1 MMPQQQAPHGG
12 HDSGLAPGCCP
23 QRVHQRI
30 GVLTRSLHDALCELG
45 YASQLRESV
54 QALPDARNRLAYI
67 ARLSQESA
75 DKVLNCVEQA
85 KTCQRQLLHGSELLH
100 LKLLRAP
107 GGVPEPQ
114 VLRFVQEVQE
124 SVRQSDAHLTDIM
137 LAQNFHD
144 LTGQVMARVATLVE
158 ALQTQ
163 LLQLLLETLPEVDKP
178 GTQPGLA
185 GPVIDPDKAPDALA
199 SQTQVDDLL
208 ASLGF

>member
-1 MMPQQQAPHGG
+1 MTPQQAPLTPG
-12 HDSGLAPGCCP
+12 HCP
-23 QRVHQRI
+23 QGVHQRI
-30 GVLTRSLHDALCELG
+30 GLLTRHLHDALCELG

-54 QALPDARNRLAYI
+54 QALPDAQNRLAYI
-67 ARLSQESA
+67 ARLSHESA

-85 KTCQRQLLHGSELLH
+85 KTCQRQLLHSSELMH
-100 LKLLRAP
+100 LKLMRAP
-107 GGVPEPQ
+107 GIVPRGQ

-163 LLQLLLETLPEVDKP
+163 LLQLLLETLPEA
-178 GTQPGLA
+178 GTPNAQPGLA
-185 GPVIDPDKAPDALA
+185 GPVVDPDQAPDALA

>member
-1 MMPQQQAPHGG
+1 MEIDHEKTQKLAEQFDAEIRFRPLTPVAATVVSVLLVSLSVFHYYTAGF
-12 HDSGLAPGCCP
+12 GL
-23 QRVHQRI
+23 
-30 GVLTRSLHDALCELG
+30 
-45 YASQLRESV
+45 LREATHRGV
-54 QALPDARNRLAYI
+54 HLAFV
-67 ARLSQESA
+67 LSLIFLVFGFSKA
-75 DKVLNCVEQA
+75 HY
-85 KTCQRQLLHGSELLH
+85 QREPRPS
-100 LKLLRAP
+100 LRAP
-107 GGVPEPQ
+107 GGVPGPQ

-163 LLQLLLETLPEVDKP
+163 LLQLLLETLPEADKP